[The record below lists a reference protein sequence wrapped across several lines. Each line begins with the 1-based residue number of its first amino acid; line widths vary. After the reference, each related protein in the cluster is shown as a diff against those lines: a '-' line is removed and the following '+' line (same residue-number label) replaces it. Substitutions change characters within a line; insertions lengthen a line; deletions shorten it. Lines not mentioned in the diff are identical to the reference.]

1 MHFVEDLQSVFDCY
15 RRAMANPAELSPEK
29 RNLTDGTR
37 PSNIHSNTRYMVNNS
52 NGDRG
57 QHWEAQL
64 RKGCLEMA
72 ILASLW
78 QTRLYGLEILRELSE
93 KSELDIAE
101 GTLYPI
107 LSRLKSEGLLESE
120 WVEAEAGHPRKYYW
134 LTTPGRRRA
143 REMAGAWSEFAGKL
157 ALLLRPVVG
166 GKER

>member
-1 MHFVEDLQSVFDCY
+1 
-15 RRAMANPAELSPEK
+15 MA
-29 RNLTDGTR
+29 
-37 PSNIHSNTRYMVNNS
+37 IHS

-78 QTRLYGLEILRELSE
+78 QSRLYGLEILRALAEQSQ
-93 KSELDIAE
+93 LDVAE

-107 LSRLKSEGLLESE
+107 LSRLKAEGLLESE

-134 LTTPGRRRA
+134 LTAPGRRRA
-143 REMAGAWSEFAGKL
+143 KEMASAWNEFAGKL
-157 ALLLRPVVG
+157 ALLVQPVVG

>member
-1 MHFVEDLQSVFDCY
+1 MY
-15 RRAMANPAELSPEK
+15 MAIN
-29 RNLTDGTR
+29 
-37 PSNIHSNTRYMVNNS
+37 SNG

-78 QTRLYGLEILRELSE
+78 QSRLYGLEILRSLSD
-93 KSELDIAE
+93 KSQLDVAE

-107 LSRLKSEGLLESE
+107 LSRLKAEGLLQSE

-134 LTTPGRRRA
+134 LTSPGRRRA
-143 REMAGAWSEFAGKL
+143 REMAEAWNSFAASL
-157 ALLLRPVVG
+157 ADLVQPVLG
-166 GKER
+166 GKQR

>member
-1 MHFVEDLQSVFDCY
+1 MY
-15 RRAMANPAELSPEK
+15 MA
-29 RNLTDGTR
+29 
-37 PSNIHSNTRYMVNNS
+37 NNS
-52 NGDRG
+52 NGNGERG

-78 QTRLYGLEILRELSE
+78 RGRLYGLEILRSLSE
-93 KSELDIAE
+93 NSELEVAE

-107 LSRLKSEGLLESE
+107 LARLKNEGLLQSE

-134 LTTPGRRRA
+134 LTAPGRRRA
-143 REMAGAWSEFAGKL
+143 REMAGTWSEFTAKL
-157 ALLLRPVVG
+157 AALVQPVVG

>member
-1 MHFVEDLQSVFDCY
+1 MY
-15 RRAMANPAELSPEK
+15 MA
-29 RNLTDGTR
+29 
-37 PSNIHSNTRYMVNNS
+37 INS

-78 QTRLYGLEILRELSE
+78 QSRLYGLEILRALSE
-93 KSELDIAE
+93 KSELDVAE

-107 LSRLKSEGLLESE
+107 LSRLKAEGLLESE

-134 LTTPGRRRA
+134 LTPSGRRRA

-157 ALLLRPVVG
+157 AVLVQPVVG

>member
-1 MHFVEDLQSVFDCY
+1 M
-15 RRAMANPAELSPEK
+15 
-29 RNLTDGTR
+29 T
-37 PSNIHSNTRYMVNNS
+37 NNA

-57 QHWEAQL
+57 QHWGAQL

-78 QTRLYGLEILRELSE
+78 HSRLYGLEILRALSE
-93 KSELDIAE
+93 KSQLEVAE

-107 LSRLKSEGLLESE
+107 LSRLKSEGLLTSE

-134 LTTPGRRRA
+134 LTATGRRRA
-143 REMAGAWSEFAGKL
+143 REMAGAWNEFSEKL
-157 ALLLRPVVG
+157 TLLVQPING

>member
-1 MHFVEDLQSVFDCY
+1 MLH
-15 RRAMANPAELSPEK
+15 RNANGE
-29 RNLTDGTR
+29 
-37 PSNIHSNTRYMVNNS
+37 
-52 NGDRG
+52 RG

-78 QTRLYGLEILRELSE
+78 QSRLYGLEILRALSE
-93 KSELDIAE
+93 KPQLEVAE

-107 LSRLKSEGLLESE
+107 LSRLKVEGLLDSE

-134 LTTPGRRRA
+134 LTAPGRRRA
-143 REMAGAWSEFAGKL
+143 REMAAAWSEFSEKL
-157 ALLLRPVVG
+157 TVLVQPIVG

>member
-1 MHFVEDLQSVFDCY
+1 
-15 RRAMANPAELSPEK
+15 MAIN
-29 RNLTDGTR
+29 G
-37 PSNIHSNTRYMVNNS
+37 

-78 QTRLYGLEILRELSE
+78 QSRLYGLEILRALSE
-93 KSELDIAE
+93 KSELEVAE

-107 LSRLKSEGLLESE
+107 LSRLKAEGLLESE

-143 REMAGAWSEFAGKL
+143 REMAGAWNEFAEKL
-157 ALLLRPVVG
+157 TALVQPIVG
-166 GKER
+166 GRER

>member
-1 MHFVEDLQSVFDCY
+1 MTGNAY
-15 RRAMANPAELSPEK
+15 
-29 RNLTDGTR
+29 
-37 PSNIHSNTRYMVNNS
+37 
-52 NGDRG
+52 GDRG

-78 QTRLYGLEILRELSE
+78 QSRLYGLEILRALSE
-93 KSELDIAE
+93 KSQLEVAE

-107 LSRLKSEGLLESE
+107 LSRLKGEGLLGSE

-134 LTTPGRRRA
+134 LTAPGRRRA
-143 REMAGAWSEFAGKL
+143 REMAGAWNEFADKL
-157 ALLLRPVVG
+157 SVLVQPVVG

>member
-1 MHFVEDLQSVFDCY
+1 MY
-15 RRAMANPAELSPEK
+15 IAK
-29 RNLTDGTR
+29 
-37 PSNIHSNTRYMVNNS
+37 NS

-78 QTRLYGLEILRELSE
+78 QARLYGLEILRSLSE
-93 KSELDIAE
+93 KSELEVAE

-107 LSRLKSEGLLESE
+107 LSRLKNEGLLESE

-134 LTTPGRRRA
+134 LTSQGRQRA
-143 REMAGAWSEFAGKL
+143 KEMASTWHEFADKL
-157 ALLLRPVVG
+157 AVLVQPVVG
-166 GKER
+166 GNER

>member
-1 MHFVEDLQSVFDCY
+1 
-15 RRAMANPAELSPEK
+15 MAIN
-29 RNLTDGTR
+29 G
-37 PSNIHSNTRYMVNNS
+37 

-78 QTRLYGLEILRELSE
+78 QSRLYGLEILRALSE
-93 KSELDIAE
+93 KSELEVAE

-107 LSRLKSEGLLESE
+107 LSRLKAEGLLESE

-134 LTTPGRRRA
+134 LTSPGRRRA
-143 REMAGAWSEFAGKL
+143 REMAGAWNEFAEKL
-157 ALLLRPVVG
+157 TVLVQPVVG